1 MSGTRKPGTQTLLT
15 LADIL
20 GIPVDRFF
28 DGENGSP
35 ATADMQECLRLWSC
49 IRTDAGRER
58 ALTALRAIIASEQR

>member
-1 MSGTRKPGTQTLLT
+1 MSGTDRPGTQTLLT

-28 DGENGSP
+28 DGESGLP

-58 ALTALRAIIASEQR
+58 ALAALCAIVEDERR